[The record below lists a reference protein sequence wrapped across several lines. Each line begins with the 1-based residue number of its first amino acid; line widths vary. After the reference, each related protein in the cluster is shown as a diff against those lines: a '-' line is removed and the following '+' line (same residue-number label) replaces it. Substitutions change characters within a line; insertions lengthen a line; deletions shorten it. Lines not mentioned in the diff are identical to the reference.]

1 MLETRIKIRKPL
13 TWTVHGVTV
22 DSYDHALKLLSELTK
37 RFGVRD
43 EIIAVDRR
51 TSRGQVVESIPHAY
65 DTVERRWRP
74 EHEMRGRVVCDG

>member
-1 MLETRIKIRKPL
+1 MADLR
-13 TWTVHGVTV
+13 WFVHGVPV
-22 DSYDHALKLLSELTK
+22 ESYDQALKLLAKLTD

-43 EIIAVDRR
+43 EVIAVDRR
-51 TSRGQVVESIPHAY
+51 TSRGQVIESIPHAY